1 MKEKCTR
8 IVATLQFKYFNFF
21 SEDRLKVDTYNS
33 WGGTLLTVFFLYLK
47 LKDPFTLGLMWC
59 QVAFITPA

>member
-21 SEDRLKVDTYNS
+21 SVILHEKVKVKF
-33 WGGTLLTVFFLYLK
+33 GTDLLRRSAHYVGNK
-47 LKDPFTLGLMWC
+47 
-59 QVAFITPA
+59 Q